1 MQILSPLSIKCYEQM
16 VLKNCNTA
24 LLKAYSTSLE
34 DNRYQALCICQIY
47 TYYHILSTDI
57 FRCVYLCLLQV

>member
-1 MQILSPLSIKCYEQM
+1 MEVVKPLIITLYGQM

-34 DNRYQALCICQIY
+34 DARY
-47 TYYHILSTDI
+47 
-57 FRCVYLCLLQV
+57 

>member
-1 MQILSPLSIKCYEQM
+1 MQIGNPLSITLYEQM

-34 DNRYQALCICQIY
+34 DNRY
-47 TYYHILSTDI
+47 
-57 FRCVYLCLLQV
+57 